1 MISDVLKNMGRF
13 ILLVLLQVLIVK
25 NINLGRYFIFF
36 PYVLF
41 ILLLPFNTSKPLALL
56 IAFVLGLTIDM
67 FYDTQ
72 GMHAS
77 ACLVMAFARN
87 SVLELFAPREG
98 YDEQLKPTI
107 TYMGIGWYSSYAI
120 VLILIHH
127 FVLFYIEAFTFQEF
141 FRTLLRVVCS
151 TFATF
156 GFIYLMQFLFYR
168 PSTNRLK

>member
-1 MISDVLKNMGRF
+1 MISDVLKNTARF
-13 ILLVLLQVLIVK
+13 IFLVLLQVLIVK

-56 IAFVLGLTIDM
+56 ISFVLGLTIDM

-77 ACLVMAFARN
+77 ACLAMAFVRTG
-87 SVLELFAPREG
+87 VLKLFAPREG

-107 TYMGIGWYSSYAI
+107 TYMGVAWFTSYALM
-120 VLILIHH
+120 LIFVHH
-127 FVLFYIEAFTFQEF
+127 FVLFFIEAFSFHEVL
-141 FRTLLRVVCS
+141 RTLLRVFCS
-151 TFATF
+151 TLATF
-156 GFIYLMQFLFYR
+156 SFIYLMQFLFYR
-168 PSTNRLK
+168 SGVSRLE

>member
-1 MISDVLKNMGRF
+1 MISDVLKNIGRF
-13 ILLVLLQVLIVK
+13 TVLVLLQVLIVK

-41 ILLLPFNTSKPLALL
+41 ILLLPFNTPKPLTLVL
-56 IAFVLGLTIDM
+56 AFVLGLSIDM

-77 ACLVMAFARN
+77 ACLTMAFVR
-87 SVLELFAPREG
+87 SIVLELFAPREG

-107 TYMGIGWYSSYAI
+107 TYMGVGWFSSYAVI
-120 VLILIHH
+120 LILIHH
-127 FVLFYIEAFTFQEF
+127 FVLFYIEAFTFHEF
-141 FRTLLRVVCS
+141 FRTLLRVLGS
-151 TFATF
+151 TVATF

-168 PSTNRLK
+168 PSNNRIT